1 MDYSYYF
8 VEDFYTE
15 GMLYA
20 LTLRSPVAKGRVKNI
35 ECPSLPPSYTLI
47 QASDIPGKNQLVDF
61 PIPILASETISY
73 IGQPIALLVGPQEHI
88 LEDYASLCLIR
99 VEEAKPAFA
108 VHSFSPDMVLAKRAV
123 SLLDTEMAFKEAK
136 TVISG
141 IYQTGIQEHW
151 YSEPN
156 GAAAVYSS
164 NAISVYT
171 ATQWPFH
178 VKHSLTS
185 VLNLPDDAVTVI
197 PAYLGIHLDGKLW
210 YPSLIACQAGLASF
224 ITGKPVKLFLTREE
238 DFRYS
243 PKRNSSE
250 IHIRSALGEKGKL
263 LGTELNLALNLGSE
277 GVFTDEILDR
287 TCLGSLGVYNNA
299 AFTLEGVAVKTNIP
313 PQGAFSGLGLA
324 QGFFAAERH
333 ISRIADAL
341 RQDPAEWRKAHFLK
355 KGDKLSIGIT
365 IKENPPLEK
374 LIELAA
380 AACDY
385 HRKWASYELLRIS
398 RQGNVFEEKL
408 EKLRGIGIAAAY
420 QGSGFLYPYSDK
432 GVYSIGMTLEKDGSL
447 EIETSMV
454 SENREFLNIWRNIAA
469 EMLTIDPAHV
479 RLSLKNTGLSV
490 DSGPASMS
498 RHIGVISRLVERCCI
513 AIRKQRF
520 RDPLPIRVR
529 RSCRPERGVSWD
541 GRSMDMNSFSA
552 MSWAAAVVEAEVDF
566 ATYTPNIRGV
576 WLVVDGGRIL
586 SEKQARRT
594 LTVSTIQALGWA
606 SWEKLYYEE
615 GKIPVSLTK
624 NYQIPLAREVPPIYI
639 DFNKNDSA
647 GPRGIGELPFNCIP
661 AAYVQAV
668 SQAMDHP
675 FERIP
680 LCSRDIWEVG
690 KLKQE
695 EGRINSRALV

>member
-1 MDYSYYF
+1 
-8 VEDFYTE
+8 
-15 GMLYA
+15 
-20 LTLRSPVAKGRVKNI
+20 
-35 ECPSLPPSYTLI
+35 
-47 QASDIPGKNQLVDF
+47 
-61 PIPILASETISY
+61 
-73 IGQPIALLVGPQEHI
+73 
-88 LEDYASLCLIR
+88 
-99 VEEAKPAFA
+99 
-108 VHSFSPDMVLAKRAV
+108 MVLAKRSIV
-123 SLLDTEMAFKEAK
+123 IQDREQAFNNAK
-136 TVISG
+136 TTISG

-151 YSEPN
+151 YSEPH

-164 NAISVYT
+164 DTVSVHT

-178 VKHSLTS
+178 VKRSLAG
-185 VLNLPDDAVTVI
+185 VLNLPDDAVTIEV
-197 PAYLGIHLDGKLW
+197 AYLGIHLDGKLW

-250 IHIRSALGEKGKL
+250 IHIRSALGEKGEV
-263 LGTELNLALNLGSE
+263 LGTSLNLALNLGSE

-287 TCLGSLGVYNNA
+287 TCLGSLGVYRNS
-299 AFTLEGVAVKTNIP
+299 AFSLEGSAVKTNIP
-313 PQGAFSGLGLA
+313 PQGPLSGFGLA

-355 KGDKLSIGIT
+355 KGDKLGIGILL
-365 IKENPPLEK
+365 KENPPLEK
-374 LIELAA
+374 LIEKAA
-380 AACDY
+380 SSCGY

-398 RQGNVFEEKL
+398 RRGKTFEEKL

-420 QGSGFLYPYSDK
+420 QGNGFLYPQGDK

-454 SENREFLNIWRNIAA
+454 SENREFISIWRDIVA
-469 EMLTIDPAHV
+469 EMLAIAPSHV
-479 RLSLKNTGLSV
+479 RLSLKKVSQSL
-490 DSGPASMS
+490 DSGPASIS

-529 RSCRPERGVSWD
+529 RSCRPDRGINWA
-541 GRSMDMNSFSA
+541 GETMDQNSFSA
-552 MSWAAAVVEAEVDF
+552 MSWAVAVVEAEVDF
-566 ATYTPNIRGV
+566 VSCTPAIRGV

-594 LTVSTIQALGWA
+594 LTVSAIEALAWA
-606 SWEKLYYEE
+606 SQEQLYYEE
-615 GKIPVSLTK
+615 GQIPFSLIK
-624 NYQIPLAREVPPIYI
+624 NYQIPLARDVPLIYI

-647 GPRGIGELPFNCIP
+647 APRGIGELPFNCIP

-668 SQAMDHP
+668 SQAIDHP

-680 LCSRDIWEVG
+680 LSSRDIWEAG

-695 EGRINSRALV
+695 EGRQTRPD

>member
-1 MDYSYYF
+1 LNYSYSF
-8 VEDFYTE
+8 TEDFYTE

-20 LTLRSPVAKGRVKNI
+20 LTLRSPVAKGCVKGI
-35 ECPSLPPSYTLI
+35 ECPSLPDSYTLI
-47 QASDIPGKNQLVDF
+47 KASDIPGKNQLTDF
-61 PIPILASETISY
+61 PIPILASEAVSY

-88 LEDYASLCLIR
+88 LEDYASQCLIGMQE
-99 VEEAKPAFA
+99 VQPAFE
-108 VHSFSPDMVLAKRAV
+108 VHSFSPDMLLARRSV
-123 SLLDTEMAFKEAK
+123 NPRTTEKAFEEAK
-136 TVISG
+136 TIISG

-151 YSEPN
+151 YSEPH

-164 NAISVYT
+164 NTISVHT

-178 VKHSLTS
+178 VKRSLAG
-185 VLNLPDDAVTVI
+185 VLNLPDDAVTVVS
-197 PAYLGIHLDGKLW
+197 AYLGIHLDGKLW

-224 ITGKPVKLFLTREE
+224 ITGKPVKLCLTREE

-243 PKRNSSE
+243 PKRNGSE
-250 IHIRSALGEKGKL
+250 IHIRSALGEKGEV
-263 LGTELNLALNLGSE
+263 LGMDLNLTLNLGSE
-277 GVFTDEILDR
+277 GIFTDEILDR
-287 TCLGSLGVYNNA
+287 TCLGGLGVYNS
-299 AFTLEGVAVKTNIP
+299 AFSLEGAAVKTNIP
-313 PQGAFSGLGLA
+313 PQGPLSGFGLA

-341 RQDPAEWRKAHFLK
+341 RQDPAEWRKAHLLK
-355 KGDKLSIGIT
+355 KGDKLGIGISL
-365 IKENPPLEK
+365 KENPPLEK
-374 LIELAA
+374 LIETVASS
-380 AACDY
+380 CDY

-398 RQGNVFEEKL
+398 RRGSAFEEKQ

-420 QGSGFLYPYSDK
+420 QGNGFLYPQSDK

-454 SENREFLNIWRNIAA
+454 SENREFINIWRDIAA
-469 EMLTIDPAHV
+469 EMLAIAPSHV
-479 RLSLKNTGLSV
+479 RLSLKDASQSI
-490 DSGPASMS
+490 DSGPASIS

-529 RSCRPERGVSWD
+529 RSCRPDRGINWVGKPLD
-541 GRSMDMNSFSA
+541 QNSFSS
-552 MSWAAAVVEAEVDF
+552 MSWAVAVVETEVDVF
-566 ATYTPNIRGV
+566 SYTPNIRGV

-594 LTVSTIQALGWA
+594 LTVSAIEALGWA
-606 SWEKLYYEE
+606 YQEQLYYEE
-615 GKIPVSLTK
+615 GKIPSSLAK
-624 NYQIPLAREVPPIYI
+624 NYQMLLARDVPPIYI
-639 DFNKNDSA
+639 DFSKNDSA
-647 GPRGIGELPFNCIP
+647 APRGIGELPFNCIP

-668 SQAMDHP
+668 SQALDHP

-680 LCSRDIWEVG
+680 LCSRDIWEAG

-695 EGRINSRALV
+695 EGRQIKPD